1 MNKKKMDEFDLIRKY
16 LVPIS
21 STESQ
26 FLSNDGAVFKPKI
39 NLDYVVSTDT
49 IVEKIHFTGNE
60 SPDLIAKKALRTN
73 LSDLAAMGA
82 DPEFYSL
89 SISLP
94 KTKAKSFIKNFAK
107 GLKEDQKEYKI
118 KLLGGDLTA
127 SSDLITITINI
138 IGTVPSGK
146 CISRSNAMAS
156 DQLYVTGVLG
166 LSNIGLLNLNKSN
179 KKFSKAKL
187 KYYLPQPRIKF
198 SASVRNFV
206 SSMIDISD
214 GFVQDCKHLAR
225 LSNLEFVINLKNLPI
240 SNIDLLSYE
249 ERLNAALI
257 GGDDYELLFT
267 SPPEF
272 SKKIN
277 EIGKSHGLQVTNV
290 GYVKNGKNG
299 QVTSK
304 NKPLNMD
311 TYKHF

>member
-1 MNKKKMDEFDLIRKY
+1 MDEFDLIKKY

-21 STESQ
+21 SVESQ
-26 FLSNDGAVFKPKI
+26 FLSNDGAVFKPKM
-39 NLDYVVSTDT
+39 NLDYVISTDT
-49 IVEKIHFTGNE
+49 IVEKIHFIGNE
-60 SPDLIAKKALRTN
+60 SPNLIAKKALRTN

-82 DPEFYSL
+82 NPEFYSL

-94 KTKAKSFIKNFAK
+94 KVKANSFIKNFAK
-107 GLKEDQKEYKI
+107 GLEEDQKEYRI

-138 IGTVPSGK
+138 IGTVPNGK
-146 CISRSNAMAS
+146 CISRSNAMVN
-156 DQLYVTGVLG
+156 DQLYVTGILG
-166 LSNIGLLNLNKSN
+166 LSNIGLLNLNN
-179 KKFSKAKL
+179 NDKKFSKAKL
-187 KYYLPQPRIKF
+187 KYYLPQPRINF
-198 SASVRNFV
+198 STSVRNFV

-240 SNIDLLSYE
+240 SDIGLLSYE

-267 SPPEF
+267 SPPKY
-272 SKKIN
+272 SGKIN
-277 EIGKSHGLQVTNV
+277 EIAKSHGLQVTKI
-290 GYVKNGKNG
+290 GYVKNGNNG

-304 NKPLNMD
+304 NLPLKINA
-311 TYKHF
+311 YKHF